1 MIQRIQS
8 VYLSGVAI
16 IGVVLFLVP
25 FGTISAFTLTATELS
40 SSKEVLKQ
48 TYPLAIVI
56 GFGLLV
62 ALAGIFTFKNRKLQ
76 IKLCTLSMINQA
88 AILALAMF
96 LYLDGTATELGDEKP
111 TYAIGIYL
119 PVIGMVLSFL
129 ASKAIRKDEDLVK
142 SVDRLR

>member
-8 VYLSGVAI
+8 VYLSGVAV

-25 FGTISAFTLTATELS
+25 FGTIDGFTLTATELS
-40 SSKEVLKQ
+40 NSKEVLKQ
-48 TYPLAIVI
+48 TYPLAVVI
-56 GFGLLV
+56 GLGLLV
-62 ALAGIFTFKNRKLQ
+62 ALASIFTFKNRKLQ

-96 LYLDGTATELGDEKP
+96 LYLDGTA
-111 TYAIGIYL
+111 GIYI
-119 PVIGMVLSFL
+119 PVIGMILSFL
-129 ASKAIRKDEDLVK
+129 ATKAIKKDEDLVK